1 MIYNGALPLRNRY
14 AMRVILAT
22 TTLTS
27 LPRQNPRFLREGNN
41 VCLKRGNRETA
52 KLNKGREDI
61 MYGKREQGNSIS
73 LGWERTGR

>member
-1 MIYNGALPLRNRY
+1 
-14 AMRVILAT
+14 MRVILAT

-52 KLNKGREDI
+52 KLNKGSKG
-61 MYGKREQGNSIS
+61 GKISCMERGNKV
-73 LGWERTGR
+73 TV